1 LRQAFC
7 LQPVRLVCT
16 NRGCSLARSPFTL
29 TEVSAAP
36 LRSVSV
42 GVEQFAQRPI
52 QEMTMLQGSKVQKI
66 LAPTD
71 FEGLAAQF
79 SVLREDMAAL
89 TQSVAAMAER
99 RGRSMASDISDGV
112 EEAIHYVERKGQSAE
127 ADLEKTVTAHPF
139 MALGLAAGACLL
151 IGAMTRR

>member
-1 LRQAFC
+1 
-7 LQPVRLVCT
+7 
-16 NRGCSLARSPFTL
+16 
-29 TEVSAAP
+29 
-36 LRSVSV
+36 
-42 GVEQFAQRPI
+42 
-52 QEMTMLQGSKVQKI
+52 
-66 LAPTD
+66 
-71 FEGLAAQF
+71 
-79 SVLREDMAAL
+79 
-89 TQSVAAMAER
+89 MAER